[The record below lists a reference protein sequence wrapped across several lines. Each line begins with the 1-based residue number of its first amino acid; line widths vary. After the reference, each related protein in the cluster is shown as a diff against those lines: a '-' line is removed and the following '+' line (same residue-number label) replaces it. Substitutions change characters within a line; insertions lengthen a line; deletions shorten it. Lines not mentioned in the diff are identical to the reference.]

1 MRKSE
6 YKRSVPGRIIGVTQD
21 MQGERALRMALQT
34 REQHIKRDRATSNI
48 CTAQVLL
55 AVMAGMFAVH
65 HGPVG
70 LRQIASRIHDNTL
83 RLYKGLMNLGITVNN
98 NHFFDTLEVIAPT
111 KTINNK
117 ALAKGINLN
126 IISDDRLSISV
137 NELTTAA
144 DIDEI
149 TEIFSVVKS
158 SYSETRFDEVGIP
171 PSTKERPIS
180 HPRGVSQLPIRVFA
194 E

>member
-1 MRKSE
+1 MCIRDSPMGYGGPHAGYFATKTE
-6 YKRSVPGRIIGVTQD
+6 YKRNVPGRIIGVTQD
-21 MQGERALRMALQT
+21 IQGDRALRMALQT

-83 RLYKGLMNLGITVNN
+83 QLYKGLMNLGIIVNN

-111 KTINNK
+111 KTIDK
-117 ALAKGINLN
+117 EALSKGINLN
-126 IISDDRLSISV
+126 IISDDRLSITAVSYTH
-137 NELTTAA
+137 LT
-144 DIDEI
+144 
-149 TEIFSVVKS
+149 
-158 SYSETRFDEVGIP
+158 
-171 PSTKERPIS
+171 
-180 HPRGVSQLPIRVFA
+180 LPTTPYV
-194 E
+194 